1 MIEKSNVKTYKNDTK
16 NNFFVPHAV
25 IEDTKFKKLPDS
37 AKILYIILCHIA
49 NRYADESGWFWR
61 SLNQLQEDT
70 GKSRKTIIKAKKLL
84 KKQEFIDTKRTFYI
98 HSKKRTYDSF
108 RLNGFR
114 FRSGEKNDT

>member
-1 MIEKSNVKTYKNDTK
+1 MIEKSNVKTYKKDTK

-25 IEDTKFKKLPDS
+25 IEDIKFKKLPDS

-49 NRYADESGWFWR
+49 NRYADENGWFWR
-61 SLNQLQEDT
+61 SLTQLQEDT

-84 KKQEFIDTKRTFYI
+84 KKQEFIDTEHTFYT

-114 FRSGEKNDT
+114 FRSSEKNAT